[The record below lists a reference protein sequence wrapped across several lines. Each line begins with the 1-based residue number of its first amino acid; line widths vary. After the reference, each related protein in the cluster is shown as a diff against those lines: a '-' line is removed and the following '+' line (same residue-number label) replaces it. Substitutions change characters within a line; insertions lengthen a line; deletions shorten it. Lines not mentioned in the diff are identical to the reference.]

1 MKLKQ
6 PQQLSN
12 NLQQGLQPIYLIS
25 GDETLLVQE
34 CCDQIRTAC
43 KEQGFTER
51 ETHHVDAKFNWDD
64 VLLSSNSMSLFCD
77 KKLIELHCKSEKI
90 GDGGSKGLQALI
102 QDPNPDTIFLVIMP
116 KLAAAQQKSKWFK
129 AVDALGVTLPIWPID
144 RANLPE
150 WIKTRLHQHGL
161 SATDDAV
168 TFIADNV
175 EGNLL
180 AAQQEIEKL
189 RLLAKSDKIDLQTVT
204 EMVSN
209 SSRYTVFN
217 LTDKCLA
224 GDISAA
230 MRTLGGLKAE
240 GTEPIL
246 ILWSLTRELRV
257 LHRIQTAQ
265 EQGQPMNQAMRN
277 ERIFDSRQGIVQ
289 RALGRLHKN
298 KIEMLLR
305 KARLIDQSVK
315 GIKKDSPW
323 VQLEQLTVNFCS
335 R

>member
-1 MKLKQ
+1 MKLNQ
-6 PQQLSN
+6 QQLSS
-12 NLQQGLQPIYLIS
+12 NLQQGLKPIYLVS

-34 CCDQIRTAC
+34 SCDMIRSIC

-51 ETHHVDAKFNWDD
+51 ESHHVDAKFKWDD
-64 VLLSSNSMSLFCD
+64 VLLSSNSMSLFAD

-90 GDGGSKGLQALI
+90 GDSGSKGLQSLL

-129 AVDALGVTLPIWPID
+129 AVDAIGITLPIWPID
-144 RANLPE
+144 RANLPR
-150 WIKTRLHQHGL
+150 WIQNRLHQHGL

-168 TFIADNV
+168 NFMADNV

-189 RLLAKSDKIDLQTVT
+189 RLLAKNENIDLETVT

-230 MRTLGGLKAE
+230 IRTLNGLKAE
-240 GTEPIL
+240 GTDATI

-257 LHRIQTAQ
+257 LYKIQTAQ
-265 EQGQPMNQAMRN
+265 QNGQPMNQAMRN
-277 ERIFDSRQGIVQ
+277 ERIFDSRQNIVQ
-289 RALGRLHKN
+289 NALRRLSKN
-298 KIEMLLR
+298 KIERLLR
-305 KARLIDQSVK
+305 KARLIDQSIK
-315 GIKKDSPW
+315 GIKPGSPW
-323 VQLEQLTVNFCS
+323 MQLEQLTVNFCS